1 MENCWENA
9 EKRQK
14 ALWALEGAKAPNR
27 CQKCKKMPNG
37 AEWSRMVLKKQKV
50 ANKWP
55 MLRESRKNR
64 IFLLLRFA
72 RFVRLFRDIPVPW
85 LFILHVQLLVFNK
98 SHKTAFV

>member
-37 AEWSRMVLKKQKV
+37 AEWSRMEPNGSEKAESCQQM
-50 ANKWP
+50 ANAAGK
-55 MLRESRKNR
+55 
-64 IFLLLRFA
+64 
-72 RFVRLFRDIPVPW
+72 
-85 LFILHVQLLVFNK
+85 
-98 SHKTAFV
+98 